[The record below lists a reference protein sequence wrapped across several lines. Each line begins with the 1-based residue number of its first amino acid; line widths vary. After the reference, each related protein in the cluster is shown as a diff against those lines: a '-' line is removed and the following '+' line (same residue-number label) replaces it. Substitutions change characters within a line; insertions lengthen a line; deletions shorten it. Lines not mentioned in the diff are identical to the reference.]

1 MGSGGRSLWHTGVSD
16 GATRRRSGTLEWG
29 HSMKLMVTAGMIGAA
44 SGLAWG
50 GAIAHSA
57 NDFMLAMN
65 DGIGFDGGVVDP
77 GGALDV
83 AQHGHTDSTGSGSW
97 SYGYGRSGDGG
108 AFSGGFPL
116 FEHWTGSGWK
126 VSQDGVGFVGATG
139 QTPNGS
145 SINADDLTY
154 RRWTSAGAYT
164 GEMLTMEV
172 RVTLT
177 NDLSDGVTLVMSATG
192 TVSDYEVLI
201 SPDDFGVEQTFTLDF
216 LDSENGWALAGIR
229 PLGVGPVD
237 ATNFFNDSVQIEV
250 TIVPTPGVGF
260 VLALAGLGLVR
271 RRR

>member
-1 MGSGGRSLWHTGVSD
+1 MRLIVI
-16 GATRRRSGTLEWG
+16 
-29 HSMKLMVTAGMIGAA
+29 AGLIGAA
-44 SGLAWG
+44 SGLSFG
-50 GAIAHSA
+50 GAIAHSE
-57 NDFMLAMN
+57 NDFILAMN
-65 DGIGFDGGVVDP
+65 DGIGFDGGSVVA

-83 AQHGHTDSTGSGSW
+83 AQHGHADSTGSGSW

-108 AFSGGFPL
+108 AFSGGYPL
-116 FEHWTGSGWK
+116 LEYWTGSAWK
-126 VSQDGVGFVGATG
+126 VSPDGVGLVGATT

-154 RRWTSAGAYT
+154 RRWTSDGVYT

-177 NDLSDGVTLVMSATG
+177 NELSDGVTVVLSATG

-216 LDSENGWALAGIR
+216 FDSEDGWALAGIR
-229 PLGVGPVD
+229 PRGVGSAD
-237 ATNFFNDSVQIEV
+237 ATNFFNDSVRIEMA
-250 TIVPTPGVGF
+250 IVPTPGAGAVF
-260 VLALAGLGLVR
+260 ALAGLGVVR